1 VDKSQAMKARNSSVT
16 SAWADVDSSQ
26 VRTIARWLVLA
37 TVLLIL
43 YGSLFPFRFSSL
55 RHVDLWGNIGS
66 LSLTR
71 ASRGDVVA
79 NVLLYGPL
87 GLCLMLAWPAQ
98 WTRLKGLIWAVLLGA
113 LLSLFV
119 ELLQVHASSRV
130 SSLTDLA
137 LNAAGAA
144 IGAFAAIVYLAI
156 GSTIRIPG
164 LAAGRPDPVPVG
176 LIALWLA
183 FRLAPFVPTID
194 WQKYKDA
201 LEPLLLTPELAWFD
215 VLRYLAGWLV
225 VGYAVRQVW
234 RRDCALYALLV
245 IAGLVLFGRVMVV
258 GKTLSASEVAALFAG
273 IPLAAV
279 SIAISDRRRTLVLA
293 IMLIGVIVVS
303 GLEPFELQM
312 RAQTFSWVPFMNS
325 LNNNLEVNYSA
336 LLEKCFWY
344 SALIW
349 LLMRRGLGVATAAF
363 ATAFLLALI
372 ELAQLWIPG
381 RSAEIT
387 DPLLALGGGVL
398 IAIVGAPSANR
409 LRTAPVVQVSRR

>member
-1 VDKSQAMKARNSSVT
+1 MPSRYAAS
-16 SAWADVDSSQ
+16 DSPR

-55 RHVDLWGNIGS
+55 GHFDLWGNITS
-66 LSLTR
+66 LSLAR

-79 NVLLYGPL
+79 NLLLYMPL

-98 WTRLKGLIWAVLLGA
+98 WTRFKGLVWAILLGS
-113 LLSLFV
+113 LLSLCV

-137 LNAAGAA
+137 LNAAGTA

-164 LAAGRPDPVPVG
+164 LAAGRPDPVPLG

-201 LEPLLLTPELAWFD
+201 LKPLLLTPELAWLD
-215 VLRYLAGWLV
+215 VLRYLVGWLV

-234 RRDCALYALLV
+234 RREYAPYALAVL
-245 IAGLVLFGRVMVV
+245 AGLVLIGRVMVV
-258 GKTLSASEVAALFAG
+258 GKTLSASEVTALVAC

-279 SIAISDRRRTLVLA
+279 LIVVADRRRTLILA
-293 IMLIGVIVVS
+293 LLLIAAIVVA
-303 GLEPFELQM
+303 GLKPFELQM
-312 RAQTFSWVPFMNS
+312 PAQKFSWVPFMSS
-325 LNNNLEVNYSA
+325 LNDNLEVNYSV

-344 SALIW
+344 FALIW
-349 LLMRRGLGVATAAF
+349 LLTRRGLGIAAAAF
-363 ATAFLLALI
+363 LTALLLALI

-387 DPLLALGGGVL
+387 DPLLALCGGVL
-398 IAIVGAPSANR
+398 LAILGAQSTDR
-409 LRTAPVVQVSRR
+409 IRTAPFVQVSRR

>member
-1 VDKSQAMKARNSSVT
+1 MRDRYAVS
-16 SAWADVDSSQ
+16 DSPQ

-55 RHVDLWGNIGS
+55 QHFDLWGNITG
-66 LSLTR
+66 LSLAR

-79 NVLLYGPL
+79 NLLLYVPL
-87 GLCLMLAWPAQ
+87 GLCLMLGWPAH
-98 WTRLKGLIWAVLLGA
+98 WSRLKGLFWAVLLGSF
-113 LLSLFV
+113 LSLCV

-137 LNAAGAA
+137 LNAAGTA
-144 IGAFAAIVYLAI
+144 IGAIAAIIYLAI

-201 LEPLLLTPELAWFD
+201 LKPLLLTPELAWLD
-215 VLRYLAGWLV
+215 VLRYLVGWLV
-225 VGYAVRQVW
+225 VGYAIRQVW
-234 RRDCALYALLV
+234 RREYALYALFV
-245 IAGLVLFGRVMVV
+245 IAGLVMAGRVMVV
-258 GKTLSASEVAALFAG
+258 GKTLSASEVVALAG
-273 IPLAAV
+273 CIPLAAV
-279 SIAISDRRRTLVLA
+279 FIALSDRRRALILA
-293 IMLIGVIVVS
+293 LMLIAVIVLS
-303 GLEPFELQM
+303 GLKPFELQTT
-312 RAQTFSWVPFMNS
+312 AQKFSWVPFMNS
-325 LNNNLEVNYSA
+325 LNDNLEVNYSV

-344 SALIW
+344 FALIW
-349 LLMRRGLGVATAAF
+349 LLTRRGLGIATAAF
-363 ATAFLLALI
+363 GTTLLLALI
-372 ELAQLWIPG
+372 EFAQVWIPG

-387 DPLLALGGGVL
+387 DPLLALSGGVL
-398 IAIVGAPSANR
+398 IAIVGAQNANR
-409 LRTAPVVQVSRR
+409 IRTAPYVQVSRR

>member
-1 VDKSQAMKARNSSVT
+1 MPSRYAAS
-16 SAWADVDSSQ
+16 DSPR

-55 RHVDLWGNIGS
+55 GHFDLWGNITS
-66 LSLTR
+66 LSLAR

-79 NVLLYGPL
+79 NLLLYMPL
-87 GLCLMLAWPAQ
+87 GLCLMLAWPAH
-98 WTRLKGLIWAVLLGA
+98 WSRFKGLVWAILLGS
-113 LLSLFV
+113 LLSLCV

-137 LNAAGAA
+137 LNAAGTA
-144 IGAFAAIVYLAI
+144 IGAFAVIVYLAI

-164 LAAGRPDPVPVG
+164 LAAGRPDPVPLG

-201 LEPLLLTPELAWFD
+201 LKPLLLTPELAWLD
-215 VLRYLAGWLV
+215 VLRYLVGWLV

-234 RRDCALYALLV
+234 RREYAPYALAVL
-245 IAGLVLFGRVMVV
+245 AGLVLFGRVMVV
-258 GKTLSASEVAALFAG
+258 GKTLSASEVTALVAC

-279 SIAISDRRRTLVLA
+279 LIVVADRRRTLILA
-293 IMLIGVIVVS
+293 LLLIAAIVVA
-303 GLEPFELQM
+303 GLKPFELQM
-312 RAQTFSWVPFMNS
+312 PAQKFSWVPFMSS
-325 LNNNLEVNYSA
+325 LNDNLEVNYSV

-344 SALIW
+344 FALIW
-349 LLMRRGLGVATAAF
+349 LLARRGLGIAAAAF
-363 ATAFLLALI
+363 LTALLLALI

-387 DPLLALGGGVL
+387 DPLLALCGGVL
-398 IAIVGAPSANR
+398 LAILGAQSTDR
-409 LRTAPVVQVSRR
+409 IRTAPFVQVSRR

>member
-1 VDKSQAMKARNSSVT
+1 MPDRYAASESPR
-16 SAWADVDSSQ
+16 

-55 RHVDLWGNIGS
+55 RDVDLWALITG
-66 LSLTR
+66 LRVAR

-79 NVLLYGPL
+79 NLLLYVPL
-87 GLCLMLAWPAQ
+87 GLCLMLAWPAR
-98 WTRLKGLIWAVLLGA
+98 WTRLKGFVWAVLLGS
-113 LLSLFV
+113 LLSLCV

-144 IGAFAAIVYLAI
+144 IGAFVAIVYFAI

-164 LAAGRPDPVPVG
+164 LAAGRPDPVPLA

-201 LEPLLLTPELAWFD
+201 LKPLLLEPELAWLD
-215 VLRYLAGWLV
+215 VFRYLVGWLV

-234 RRDCALYALLV
+234 RREYAIYALVTL
-245 IAGLVLFGRVMVV
+245 AALVLIGRVMVV
-258 GKTLSASEVAALFAG
+258 GKTLSASEVAALTAC
-273 IPLAAV
+273 IPLGAV
-279 SIAISDRRRTLVLA
+279 LIVMTDRRRTLVLA
-293 IMLIGVIVVS
+293 LMLIAVIVVS
-303 GLEPFELQM
+303 GLKPFELQM
-312 RAQTFSWVPFMNS
+312 PAQRFSWVPFMSS
-325 LNNNLEVNYSA
+325 LNDNLEVNYSV

-344 SALIW
+344 FALIW
-349 LLMRRGLGVATAAF
+349 LLARRGAGIAAAALGTA
-363 ATAFLLALI
+363 LLLGLI

-387 DPLLALGGGVL
+387 DPLLALCGGVL
-398 IAIVGAPSANR
+398 LAIVGAHDTNR
-409 LRTAPVVQVSRR
+409 IRTAPLRQLSRR